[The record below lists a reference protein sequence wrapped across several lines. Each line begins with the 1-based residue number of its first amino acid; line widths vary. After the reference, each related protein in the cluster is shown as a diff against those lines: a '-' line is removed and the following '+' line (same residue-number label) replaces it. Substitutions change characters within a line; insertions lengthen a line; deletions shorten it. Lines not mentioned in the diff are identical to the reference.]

1 MEVFENEAEKF
12 PWLRARIDSILAY
25 FGIYICII
33 IYINIICMY
42 DCIYNIYIYII
53 RYIIYIYYVYMYVYT
68 YIMETWI
75 WVNHNDPTVT
85 SLE

>member
-1 MEVFENEAEKF
+1 
-12 PWLRARIDSILAY
+12 
-25 FGIYICII
+25 
-33 IYINIICMY
+33 MY
-42 DCIYNIYIYII
+42 DCIYIRYIYII
-53 RYIIYIYYVYMYVYT
+53 RYILYIYYVYMYVYT